1 MPHSSSGKFF
11 ALEASTSGSFEVSP
25 LKVSDFQDA
34 SRLLTSVF
42 GGTRDHTMGCFAHW
56 WELNPAWS
64 STIPRG
70 WFIRSSERAP
80 IAFTANIPFNY
91 IIGGQPGLCCATG
104 SLAVH
109 SDWRGQG
116 LSKLV
121 GRAFVNQCKPDLL
134 IGTDSTDVAYKLWLS
149 LGMRPLERGWPES
162 SYRIVGDLTAWDGPH
177 LPPSN
182 SGTMSGAARLRL
194 AKSLQSERL
203 RRKSLLVYQIEKFE
217 ERDVHDVDKCRA
229 SSASTYAVR
238 DIQTLNWL
246 YFGSKFVRHSRA
258 VFVARSGKQLV
269 GYLAMKRSSN
279 SFYLLECRCLNADA
293 EIARELL
300 LVARG
305 FAERQRAF
313 YITVWQYTQM
323 IEQAIPL
330 TLSIPSRHPRMMTYC
345 YIPKV
350 TAFEPSSW
358 ETTPGDGDVSVN

>member
-1 MPHSSSGKFF
+1 M
-11 ALEASTSGSFEVSP
+11 SGSFEVSP
-25 LKVSDFQDA
+25 LKESDFQDA

-42 GGTRDHTMGCFAHW
+42 GGTRDHTMGCFSHW

-64 STIPRG
+64 SIIPRG

-91 IIGGQPGLCCATG
+91 IIGGEPGLCCATG

-149 LGMRPLERGWPES
+149 LGMRPLERGWPKS
-162 SYRIVGDLTAWDGPH
+162 SYRIVGDLTAWDRPH
-177 LPPSN
+177 LRPSN
-182 SGTMSGAARLRL
+182 RGTRLRL
-194 AKSLQSERL
+194 AKSLQNERL
-203 RRKSLLVYQIEKFE
+203 RRKPLLAHQIKKFE
-217 ERDVHDVDKCRA
+217 ERDSHDVNKCRA
-229 SSASTYAVR
+229 SNASTYAVR

-246 YFGSKFVRHSRA
+246 YFGSKFVRKTRA

-269 GYLAMKRSSN
+269 GYAAMKRAHN
-279 SFYLLECRCLNADA
+279 SFYLLECRCLNAEA
-293 EIARELL
+293 EIAQELL
-300 LVARG
+300 LAARG
-305 FAERQRAF
+305 FAERRGAP

-330 TLSIPSRHPRMMTYC
+330 ALSIPSRHPRMMTYC

-350 TAFEPSSW
+350 TALEPSSW
-358 ETTPGDGDVSVN
+358 EATPGDGDVSVN

>member
-1 MPHSSSGKFF
+1 M
-11 ALEASTSGSFEVSP
+11 SGSFEVSP
-25 LKVSDFQDA
+25 LKESDFQDA

-42 GGTRDHTMGCFAHW
+42 GGTRDHTMECFAHW
-56 WELNPAWS
+56 WELNPAWNS
-64 STIPRG
+64 IIPRG
-70 WFIRSSERAP
+70 WLIRSSERAP

-91 IIGGQPGLCCATG
+91 IIGGEPGLCCATG

-109 SDWRGQG
+109 SGWRGQG

-177 LPPSN
+177 PPPSN
-182 SGTMSGAARLRL
+182 SGTMSSAARLL
-194 AKSLQSERL
+194 LSKSLQSERL
-203 RRKSLLVYQIEKFE
+203 RRKSLLVCQIEKFE

-238 DIQTLNWL
+238 DIKTLNWL
-246 YFGSKFVRHSRA
+246 YFGSKFVRQTRA
-258 VFVARSGKQLV
+258 VFIARSGKQLV
-269 GYLAMKRSSN
+269 GYAAMKRSHN
-279 SFYLLECRCLNADA
+279 SFYFLECRRLNADA
-293 EIARELL
+293 EIAKELL
-300 LVARG
+300 LAARG
-305 FAERQRAF
+305 FAERQHAS

-323 IEQAIPL
+323 IEQAIPIA
-330 TLSIPSRHPRMMTYC
+330 LSIPSRQPRMMTYC
-345 YIPKV
+345 YIPKA